1 MGTTAAFQQGDAK
14 KLHTASPIPESVN
27 GIGAKMITA
36 YDGDDARNASRS
48 QQEAIIARRRS
59 NRTHSLYGIA
69 AGILGTVSIYV
80 WAGIHADVEHR
91 VGMPLTADYAASLAT
106 SVVLGVSAVA
116 ATFTWLIVFHV
127 GRRAREVDEI
137 RAYYEVRQEW
147 AIRQAMDVFLAEGDA
162 TARTLMEQVQTV
174 TNGTDGATVSR
185 FPSRGSGRG

>member
-80 WAGIHADVEHR
+80 WAGIRADVEHR

-127 GRRAREVDEI
+127 DRRAREVDEI
-137 RAYYEVRQEW
+137 RAYYEVRQER